1 VREAAGDGVSESA
14 RDDRQRPARPS
25 AIARSLLLRQAG
37 EVLLPETPDAA
48 EPALSAALLDTLC
61 DLLGVEGEA

>member
-1 VREAAGDGVSESA
+1 VRESA
-14 RDDRQRPARPS
+14 RDDKNRPAAERPARPS
-25 AIARSLLLRQAG
+25 AIARSLLMRQAG

-61 DLLGVEGEA
+61 DMLGVDS